1 MRVVR
6 TIRELRAELA
16 ERRGAGAAR
25 VGLVPTMGALHEG
38 HLSLLRAA
46 RAENDAVV
54 LSIFVNPKQFTEGAD
69 LDAYPRTEVSDTDAA
84 EAADVDIVFA
94 PAASEMYPA
103 GYATTVSVGGALT
116 ETLEGAGRGTAH
128 FDGVATVVAKLLIAV
143 GADAAYFGQKD
154 AQQLLVVRR
163 MAADLGIP
171 TRIVSCPTQRDDDG
185 LALSS
190 RNTLLSDEERSRAV
204 AIPRALQA
212 VRSAVLEGAR
222 DVAELRTIALSMLH
236 ASNLEPEYL
245 AFADPATLEEVAVID
260 RPVLVAI
267 AARVGAVRL
276 IDNLLLGSEPEQR
289 EES

>member
-1 MRVVR
+1 MRIVR
-6 TIRELRAELA
+6 TIQELRAEVA

-25 VGLVPTMGALHEG
+25 IGLVPTMGALHEG

-46 RAENDAVV
+46 RAENDVVV

-69 LDAYPRTEVSDTDAA
+69 LAAYPRTEASDTDTA
-84 EAADVDIVFA
+84 EAAGADIVFA

-103 GYATTVSVGGALT
+103 GYATTVSVGGPLT
-116 ETLEGAGRGTAH
+116 ESLEGAGRGTAH

-245 AFADPATLEEVAVID
+245 AFADPDTLEEVAVID

-289 EES
+289 EEN